1 MMQSFADF
9 LHSEKG
15 VSVRPLNET
24 EAYRKLLKF
33 AEHPINLTED
43 GVLSA
48 KRIHQMRAQ
57 ACGYNLLYGTERVTE
72 EVMLALSSLAE
83 EQNVHQMMERMQSG
97 EVINCI
103 EGFASEN
110 RAVLHTSL
118 RDLFDH
124 PQTAKPAQ
132 EAAKMAKKEIDALGP
147 FLKEIHGKIKT
158 LVVIGIGGSELGPKA
173 LYIALEAYK
182 HRGVDVKFVGN
193 IDPDD
198 LVKTLKDCNLKETLV
213 AIVSKSGTTQE
224 TCVNE
229 QFARRLF
236 EGQVKNVKEH
246 FVAVTGEGSPL
257 DDLQSYRAVFH
268 MWDWIGGRYS
278 ASSVIGGLIIGFSC
292 GIDVYMRL
300 LKGAHEMDLHALQ
313 EKDPLQNLPLLAA
326 LLGVWNHNFL
336 KIQTTAI
343 IPYCHA
349 LWRFTAHLQQLD
361 MESNGKHNDRQG
373 AIVSYDTGPIVWG
386 EAGTNAQHSFYQWI
400 HQGTETV
407 ALELIG
413 YAQSQTEQDFTYE
426 GTTSQEKLLANL
438 IAQAIA
444 LAQGQESDN
453 PNQRFFGNRPSFL
466 LVGKQL
472 TPEHLGALLAFYEHK
487 VAFQGFL
494 WNINSFDQEG
504 VQLGK
509 VLAKKVLKG
518 FEKPND
524 DGFALGRA
532 YRELI
537 QP

>member
-1 MMQSFADF
+1 M
-9 LHSEKG
+9 
-15 VSVRPLNET
+15 RPLNET
-24 EAYRKLLKF
+24 EPYHALNKL
-33 AEHPINLTED
+33 AENPINLTQADILNAER
-43 GVLSA
+43 V
-48 KRIHQMRAQ
+48 KQMRAEG
-57 ACGYNLLYGTERVTE
+57 CGYQLLYATEKVTD
-72 EVMLALSSLAE
+72 EVMQNLSALAE

-118 RDLFDH
+118 RDLFEH

-132 EAAKMAKKEIDALGP
+132 EAARMAKKEIDALAP

-182 HRGVDVKFVGN
+182 HQGVDVRFVGN

-198 LVKTLKDCNLKETLV
+198 LVKTLRECKLKETLIAV
-213 AIVSKSGTTQE
+213 VSKSGTTQE

-229 QFARRLF
+229 QFARSLF
-236 EGQVKNVKEH
+236 EGQVADPREH

-257 DDLQSYRAVFH
+257 DDLKRYRAVFH

-292 GIDVYMRL
+292 GLDIYMRL
-300 LKGAHEMDLHALQ
+300 LKGAHDMDQHALQ
-313 EKDPLQNLPLLAA
+313 EKDPLRNLPLLAS

-336 KIQTTAI
+336 KIQTTAV

-373 AIVSYDTGPIVWG
+373 SVVSYDTGALVWG
-386 EAGTNAQHSFYQWI
+386 EAGTNAQHSFFQWI
-400 HQGTETV
+400 HQGTELV
-407 ALELIG
+407 ALEMIG
-413 YAQSQTEQDFTYE
+413 YAKPQTEQDFSYE
-426 GTTSQEKLLANL
+426 GTTSQEKLLANM

-444 LAQGQESDN
+444 LAQGQENDN

-472 TPEHLGALLAFYEHK
+472 TPELLGALLAFYEHK

-518 FEKPND
+518 FEKKRD
-524 DGFALGRA
+524 DAFALGKA

-537 QP
+537 QQ

>member
-1 MMQSFADF
+1 M
-9 LHSEKG
+9 
-15 VSVRPLNET
+15 RPINET
-24 EAYRKLLKF
+24 EAYPQLLKL
-33 AEHPINLTED
+33 AEQPINLTDE
-43 GVLSA
+43 GVLNSE
-48 KRIHQMRAQ
+48 RIHQLRAE
-57 ACGYNLLYGTERVTE
+57 ACGYQLLYATERVTAD
-72 EVMLALSSLAE
+72 VMQLLSSLAD
-83 EQNVHQMMERMQSG
+83 EQQVHKMMERMQSG

-118 RDLFDH
+118 RDVFNE
-124 PQTAKPAQ
+124 PQTSKPAQ
-132 EAAKMAKKEIDALGP
+132 EAARMAKKEIDALEP

-158 LVVIGIGGSELGPKA
+158 LVVVGIGGSELGPKA

-182 HRGVDVKFVGN
+182 HRGVEVKFVGN

-198 LVKTLKDCNLKETLV
+198 LVKTLRDCKLKETLV
-213 AIVSKSGTTQE
+213 AIVSKSGSTQE

-229 QFARRLF
+229 QFARSLF
-236 EGQVKNVKEH
+236 EGHVTDVKDH

-257 DDLQSYRAVFH
+257 DDLQRYRAVFH

-292 GIDVYMRL
+292 GLDIYMRL

-326 LLGVWNHNFL
+326 LLGIWNHNFL
-336 KIQTTAI
+336 KIQTTAV
-343 IPYCHA
+343 IPYCQA

-373 AIVSYDTGPIVWG
+373 AIISYDTGPIVWG

-400 HQGTETV
+400 HQGTEIV

-413 YAQSQTEQDFTYE
+413 FARSQTGEDFSYE

-444 LAQGQESDN
+444 LAQGQANDN
-453 PNQRFFGNRPSFL
+453 PNQRFFGNRPSFIL
-466 LVGKQL
+466 AGKQL
-472 TPEHLGALLAFYEHK
+472 TPELVGALLAFYEHK

-518 FEKPND
+518 FEKPNED
-524 DGFALGRA
+524 SFALGRA

-537 QP
+537 QL

>member
-1 MMQSFADF
+1 M
-9 LHSEKG
+9 
-15 VSVRPLNET
+15 RPFNET
-24 EAYRKLLKF
+24 EAFF
-33 AEHPINLTED
+33 ALNQLAESPLDLTQE
-43 GVLSA
+43 GVISA
-48 KRIHQMRAQ
+48 DRIQKMRAE
-57 ACGYNLLYGTERVTE
+57 AGGYQLLYATERITE
-72 EVMLALSSLAE
+72 KVLQALSDLAL

-118 RDLFDH
+118 RDFFDH

-132 EAAKMAKKEIDALGP
+132 EAAKMAKKEIDALAP
-147 FLKEIHGKIKT
+147 FLKEIHGKIRT

-182 HRGVDVKFVGN
+182 HSGVEVKFVGN

-198 LVKTLKDCNLKETLV
+198 LVKTLRDCHLQETLV
-213 AIVSKSGTTQE
+213 AVVSKSGTTQE

-229 QFARRLF
+229 QFARSLF
-236 EGQVKNVKEH
+236 EGKVADPRNH

-257 DDLQSYRAVFH
+257 DDLKQYRAVFH

-292 GIDVYMRL
+292 GLDVYMQL
-300 LKGAHEMDLHALQ
+300 LKGAHDMDHHALH
-313 EKDPLQNLPLLAA
+313 EKDPLKNLPLLAA

-336 KIQTTAI
+336 KIQTTAV

-373 AIVSYDTGPIVWG
+373 AIVSYDTGSLVWG
-386 EAGTNAQHSFYQWI
+386 EAGTNGQHSFFQWI
-400 HQGTETV
+400 HQGTQPV
-407 ALELIG
+407 CLEMIG
-413 YAQSQTEQDFTYE
+413 YAEPQAGQDFSYE
-426 GTTSQEKLLANL
+426 GTTSQEKLLANM

-453 PNQRFFGNRPSFL
+453 LNQRFFGNRPSFL

-472 TPEHLGALLAFYEHK
+472 TPELLGALLAFYEHK

-518 FEKPND
+518 FENKRAD
-524 DGFALGRA
+524 SYALGQA